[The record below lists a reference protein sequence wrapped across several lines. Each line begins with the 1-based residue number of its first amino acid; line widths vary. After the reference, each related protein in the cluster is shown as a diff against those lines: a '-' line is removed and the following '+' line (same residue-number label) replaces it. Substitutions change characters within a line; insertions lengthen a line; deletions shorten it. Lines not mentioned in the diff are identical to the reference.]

1 MSINKMAIVAA
12 LVLLGGISL
21 PAAASKQVFPGSVC
35 ENNYPPDSSLGTG
48 IYRTYGTTR
57 NSSSNWRY
65 IWCPIDRANGSNS
78 SGATDLE
85 ISVNDPTGDMWC
97 QATSYNRYGNNI
109 AVTEM
114 RSVSGTGRR
123 IIDFGSLPSG
133 YYEGYYAVFC
143 VLPSGGSITSISV
156 DEP

>member
-1 MSINKMAIVAA
+1 MKFSAVVFAA
-12 LVLLGGISL
+12 ATLLVSGLSG
-21 PAAASKQVFPGSVC
+21 PAMASKQVFPGSVC

-48 IYRTYGTTR
+48 VYRTYGTSR
-57 NSSSNWRY
+57 NSSSSWRY
-65 IWCPIDRANGSNS
+65 MWCPIDRANGSNS

-85 ISVNDPTGDMWC
+85 VSVYDPTGEMWC
-97 QATSYNRYGNNI
+97 QATSYNRYGNST

-114 RSVSGTGRR
+114 RSVNSAGHR
-123 IIDFGSLPSG
+123 IIDFGSLPGG

-143 VLPSGGSITSISV
+143 VVPSNGRISSITV